1 MYDQMHKLYLHE
13 NQYITSTDY
22 LQTVMLI
29 QAGSME
35 TYLLKWNYYI
45 NQRMLQNKTYGITD

>member
-1 MYDQMHKLYLHE
+1 MHNLYLHE

-22 LQTVMLI
+22 LQTVVPI
-29 QAGSME
+29 EAGSME
-35 TYLLKWNYYI
+35 TYHWNLNYNI